1 MVRWKCGQL
10 STEVWKIFLEHYF
23 TIAVIQERKMSIKCR
38 VPVGR
43 RKKRGDRSLRKPSLR
58 GGI

>member
-10 STEVWKIFLEHYF
+10 SSEVWKIFLE
-23 TIAVIQERKMSIKCR
+23 TIAVIQEGKMSIKCR
-38 VPVGR
+38 VPVGH
-43 RKKRGDRSLRKPSLR
+43 RKKRGDRSLRKLSLR